1 MATLGES
8 SKAPVVAGEPFWTAH
23 RCMAGRDLDD
33 DVPVDGLRDPAEGR
47 KKLKIADFSARQ
59 SSERGAMMIERGR
72 RPLADGC
79 GILATFFAL
88 NRRQIAWLQLNEE
101 NSGNL
106 EQIWLSTIYRNAVV
120 RNR

>member
-72 RPLADGC
+72 HPLMDAGL
-79 GILATFFAL
+79 GAGFS
-88 NRRQIAWLQLNEE
+88 QLFSETNC
-101 NSGNL
+101 L
-106 EQIWLSTIYRNAVV
+106 VTIE
-120 RNR
+120 